1 MISTNCLNLLKR
13 INLLGFVTLFS
24 FQGPCQRL
32 TPTFTMI
39 SNYVTFVNIIFQ
51 FIFSLCLLLSCLFCS
66 RLSQE
71 FHSIMLYSI
80 LSTRNFSLSFVCL
93 FPRCLY
99 NISCVMKTVKYKCMV
114 LTRLYCFYS
123 KTTPIYSLILL
134 YKSKS
139 INIYMHICLKI
150 YIFLIFFTLTILHSN

>member
-13 INLLGFVTLFS
+13 INFLGFVTLFS

-39 SNYVTFVNIIFQ
+39 SNYVMFVNIIFQ

-66 RLSQE
+66 QLSQE
-71 FHSIMLYSI
+71 FHSIMLCNI

-93 FPRCLY
+93 FPWCLY
-99 NISCVMKTVKYKCMV
+99 NISYILCYVNINFV
-114 LTRLYCFYS
+114 LIIKF
-123 KTTPIYSLILL
+123 II
-134 YKSKS
+134 
-139 INIYMHICLKI
+139 
-150 YIFLIFFTLTILHSN
+150 